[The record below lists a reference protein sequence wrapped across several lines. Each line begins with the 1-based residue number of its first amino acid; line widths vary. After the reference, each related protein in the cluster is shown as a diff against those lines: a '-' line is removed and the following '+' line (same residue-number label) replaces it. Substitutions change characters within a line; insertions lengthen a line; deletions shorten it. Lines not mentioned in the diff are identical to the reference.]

1 MNFLSTLG
9 AKATF
14 SAEEIG
20 ELQGLGPVQS
30 IGSFSS
36 NQFKVG
42 AASAALGFYTELFF
56 EAVPDEFLD
65 VQPAGCFWESGKD
78 EVPIILSR
86 DYLALYNFG
95 FAASQGLPKIPF
107 ESIPMASK
115 SFFPEPL
122 DEDSLHISLPL
133 EFGQN
138 IFDLILDNDINND
151 EELREVFKGF
161 SIQPDENDDASVL
174 GFSTSVDRTYVRF
187 FYRIPDEFDD
197 TEETL
202 DLSIREFAQEPKIFN
217 NIQSN
222 VSGTVLDTLTDRE
235 INLLSTDSDNRSFIQ
250 SGSGYAT
257 RIQLPTIKSIF
268 DIPGTGTILS
278 AILEIKPPPNTYNDL
293 VPIRDSLNINIIDQN
308 NTITEQLFF
317 GGQPVYGIIDEEKEE
332 FNELIYQ
339 IPIGVYVDREL
350 NETTIIDD
358 AFIIFPSEFN
368 SSVDRIILEG
378 EESLDFST
386 RLILTYAVY
395 DE

>member
-1 MNFLSTLG
+1 M
-9 AKATF
+9 
-14 SAEEIG
+14 E
-20 ELQGLGPVQS
+20 
-30 IGSFSS
+30 
-36 NQFKVG
+36 
-42 AASAALGFYTELFF
+42 
-56 EAVPDEFLD
+56 D
-65 VQPAGCFWESGKD
+65 
-78 EVPIILSR
+78 
-86 DYLALYNFG
+86 
-95 FAASQGLPKIPF
+95 
-107 ESIPMASK
+107 
-115 SFFPEPL
+115 
-122 DEDSLHISLPL
+122 DSLHISLPL

-187 FYRIPDEFDD
+187 FYRIPEEFDD

-235 INLLSTDSDNRSFIQ
+235 INLLSTDSDNRRFIQ